1 MCIAK
6 WSKSLILERWERGP
20 ASEEVGGYSS
30 MDAYIFVAHSH
41 LFRERVEHVVGEVD
55 LTQCRERANHWGY
68 VAHHVVREV

>member
-1 MCIAK
+1 
-6 WSKSLILERWERGP
+6 
-20 ASEEVGGYSS
+20 